1 MTPLPAFT
9 LSNMDHRSAL
19 LFAALSAV
27 LLFGLAFQHP
37 SDAAPPLDSVSLPDA
52 ASPPASISHADTM
65 TVQVEAGQP
74 LITDLPSRYG
84 GRPIRAYRIARA
96 PALASVAGESL
107 LWVTRPGDKGQ
118 HDIALLAQ
126 TVNAPADTVW
136 VRVNVTPP
144 E

>member
-1 MTPLPAFT
+1 M
-9 LSNMDHRSAL
+9 L
-19 LFAALSAV
+19 LLVAVGAALVS
-27 LLFGLAFQHP
+27 GLAFQP
-37 SDAAPPLDSVSLPDA
+37 SPDA
-52 ASPPASISHADTM
+52 TTPVRPAVPADTM
-65 TVQVEAGQP
+65 TVEVEAGQP

-107 LWVTRPGDKGQ
+107 LWITHPGDVGQ

-126 TVNAPADTVW
+126 TVDAPPDTVW
-136 VRVNVTPP
+136 VRVNVNPA